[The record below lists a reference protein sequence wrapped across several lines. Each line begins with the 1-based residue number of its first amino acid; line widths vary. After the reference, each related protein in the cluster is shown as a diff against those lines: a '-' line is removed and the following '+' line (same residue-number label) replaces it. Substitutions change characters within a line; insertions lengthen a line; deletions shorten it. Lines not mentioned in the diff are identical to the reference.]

1 MNSSLV
7 DTGLPLGDRLAKM
20 AAQAREKAQQL
31 PPGREKDELLTRA
44 RRAETAAHLLGLV
57 GAADPEPR
65 R

>member
-7 DTGLPLGDRLAKM
+7 DSGLPLGDRLAKM
-20 AAQAREKAQQL
+20 AAQAREQAHQL

-57 GAADPEPR
+57 GAANPGPR